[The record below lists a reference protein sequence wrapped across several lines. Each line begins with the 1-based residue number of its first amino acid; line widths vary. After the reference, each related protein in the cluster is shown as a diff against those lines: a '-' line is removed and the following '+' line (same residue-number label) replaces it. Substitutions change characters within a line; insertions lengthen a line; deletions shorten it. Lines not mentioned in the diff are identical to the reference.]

1 MRTPLAVILAGPN
14 GSGKTTLKE
23 SLINSEFGYTP
34 KLFINADEIKLE
46 LNCTNEEA
54 QEIAFERI
62 NSAIQEKESF
72 MFETV
77 FSHQSKLDL
86 METLIDNGYKIK
98 TIFVTTL
105 DPNINI
111 DRVSKRVANGGHDV
125 EESKI
130 RERYKRSMNY
140 IPDILRLSTKFYLI
154 LNNNMDGL
162 CIEPLRKRLYNGP
175 TLVFKKT
182 LDRMDKNNP
191 FIYKHLN
198 YRSFVDKYVY
208 RGIKDN
214 YNLQ

>member
-23 SLINSEFGYTP
+23 SVINSEFGYTP

-54 QEIAFERI
+54 QKIASERI

-77 FSHQSKLDL
+77 FSHSSKLKL
-86 METLIDNGYKIK
+86 METLIDNRYKIK

-105 DPNINI
+105 DPSINI
-111 DRVSKRVANGGHDV
+111 DRVSRRVANGGHDV
-125 EESKI
+125 EASKI
-130 RERYKRSMNY
+130 REKYKRSMNY
-140 IPDILRLSTKFYLI
+140 IQDITRLSTKFYLI
-154 LNNNMDGL
+154 INNNMDGL
-162 CIEPLRKRLYNGP
+162 FVEPIGKRIYNGP

-182 LDRMDKNNP
+182 LDRTYKNKIS
-191 FIYKHLN
+191 IYEHLN
-198 YRSFVDKYVY
+198 YRSFIDKYVY
-208 RGIKDN
+208 RCIN
-214 YNLQ
+214 ASCSLQ